1 MNDNEQNPFQQNTT
15 HSTYEDVS
23 QEIGTTDDERL
34 FGMLI
39 YLTSFFAAFFAPLII
54 WLIKREHSQFVDRI
68 GKDYLNFF
76 ISYSI
81 WSIVAA
87 LLCLILIGFI
97 LLAILAILAFVFTVI
112 GAIKA
117 YNGETY
123 LPPLS
128 IRLIK

>member
-1 MNDNEQNPFQQNTT
+1 MSENEQNPFQQTST
-15 HSTYEDVS
+15 LSTYEDVS
-23 QEIGTTDDERL
+23 QHIDTTDDDRL

-39 YLTSFFAAFFAPLII
+39 YLTSFFASFFAPLII
-54 WLIKREHSQFVDRI
+54 WLIKRENSPFVDKI

-76 ISYSI
+76 ISYTI
-81 WSIVAA
+81 WGLVAS
-87 LLCLILIGFI
+87 LLCLILVGFI
-97 LLAILAILAFVFTVI
+97 LIPILAILAFVFTVI

-128 IRLIK
+128 IRMIK

>member
-1 MNDNEQNPFQQNTT
+1 MSENEQNPFQQTST

-23 QEIGTTDDERL
+23 QHIYTTDDDRL

-39 YLTSFFAAFFAPLII
+39 YLTSFFASFFAPLII
-54 WLIKREHSQFVDRI
+54 WLIKRENSPFVDKI

-76 ISYSI
+76 ISYTI
-81 WSIVAA
+81 WGLVAS
-87 LLCLILIGFI
+87 LLCLILVGFI
-97 LLAILAILAFVFTVI
+97 LIPILAILAFVFTVI

-128 IRLIK
+128 IRMIK

>member
-1 MNDNEQNPFQQNTT
+1 MSENEQNPFQQTTT

-23 QEIGTTDDERL
+23 QHLDTTDDDRL

-39 YLTSFFAAFFAPLII
+39 YLTSFFASFFAPLII
-54 WLIKREHSQFVDRI
+54 WLIKRENSPFVDRI

-76 ISYSI
+76 ISYTI
-81 WSIVAA
+81 WGIVGT
-87 LLCLILIGFI
+87 LLCLVLVGFI
-97 LLAILAILAFVFTVI
+97 ILPILAILAFIFTVI

-128 IRLIK
+128 IRMIK